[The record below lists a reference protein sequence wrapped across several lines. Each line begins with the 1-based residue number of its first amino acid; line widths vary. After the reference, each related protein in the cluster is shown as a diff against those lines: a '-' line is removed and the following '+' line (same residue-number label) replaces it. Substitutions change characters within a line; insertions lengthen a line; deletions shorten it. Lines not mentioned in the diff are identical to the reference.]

1 MPTVTRQGRSDRT
14 YRAVIRTALGLFRA
28 LDFRI
33 DLTGAHH
40 IPATRGAVLAAN
52 HVSYFDFMLVGYA
65 ALPHRLVRFMAK
77 KQVFDHK
84 VSGPLMRGM
93 HHIPVDRSAGASAYA
108 AAVRAL
114 RDGELV
120 GVFPEAT
127 ISEAFTP
134 IPMKSGAARMAIDAG
149 VPIVPVV
156 TWGAH
161 RLWTKGRKPRLQRHV
176 PVSIHVGEP
185 LVPQPGESAP
195 DLTARLAET
204 LTRMIDEVQRAYPER
219 PAPGEEWWLPAHLG
233 GTAPTLADLAR

>member
-40 IPATRGAVLAAN
+40 IPSTAGAVIAAY

-65 ALPHRLVRFMAK
+65 ARPHRLVRFMAK
-77 KQVFDHK
+77 KQVFDHR
-84 VSGPLMRGM
+84 VGGPLMRGM
-93 HHIPVDRSAGASAYA
+93 HHIPVDRSAGASAYS
-108 AAVRAL
+108 AAVDAL
-114 RDGELV
+114 RAGELV

-127 ISEAFTP
+127 ISRAFTP
-134 IPMKSGAARMAIDAG
+134 IPMKSGAARMAIDAD

-161 RLWTKGRKPRLQRHV
+161 RLWTKCRKPRLQRHV

-185 LVPQPGESAP
+185 LTPRPGESAQE
-195 DLTARLAET
+195 LTDRLAET
-204 LTRMIDEVQRAYPER
+204 LTRPARRGAAARRSPA
-219 PAPGEEWWLPAHLG
+219 APG
-233 GTAPTLADLAR
+233 

>member
-1 MPTVTRQGRSDRT
+1 MPSNDRP

-33 DLTGAHH
+33 TLEGIEH
-40 IPATRGAVLAAN
+40 IPATGGAVIAAN

-65 ALPHRLVRFMAK
+65 ALPDRLVRFMAK
-77 KQVFDHK
+77 KSVFDNK
-84 VSGPLMRGM
+84 VSGPLMRSM
-93 HHIPVDRSAGASAYA
+93 HHIPVDRRAGASAYA

-127 ISEAFTP
+127 ISQAFTP

-176 PVSIHVGEP
+176 PVTIRVGEP
-185 LVPQPGESAP
+185 LLPEANE
-195 DLTARLAET
+195 DATAFTARLAET
-204 LTRMIDEVQRAYPER
+204 LTRMIDEVQRAYPEK
-219 PAPGEEWWLPAHLG
+219 PTPGQEWWLPAHLG
-233 GTAPTLADLAR
+233 GTAPTLADLSS

>member
-40 IPATRGAVLAAN
+40 IPSTAGAVIAAN

-65 ALPHRLVRFMAK
+65 ARPHRLVRFMAK

-84 VSGPLMRGM
+84 VGGPLMRGM
-93 HHIPVDRSAGASAYA
+93 HHIPVDRRAGASAYA
-108 AAVRAL
+108 AAVDAL
-114 RDGELV
+114 RAGELV

-127 ISEAFTP
+127 ISRAFTP

-161 RLWTKGRKPRLQRHV
+161 RLWTKAGKPRLQRHA

-185 LVPQPGESAP
+185 LMPKPDESSQE
-195 DLTARLAET
+195 LTDRLGET
-204 LTRMIDEVQRAYPER
+204 LTRPARRGAAARRSPA
-219 PAPGEEWWLPAHLG
+219 APG
-233 GTAPTLADLAR
+233 

>member
-1 MPTVTRQGRSDRT
+1 MPSKDRP
-14 YRAVIRTALGLFRA
+14 YRAVIRVALGLFRL

-33 DLTGAHH
+33 TLTGTEN
-40 IPATRGAVLAAN
+40 IPADRGAVVAAN
-52 HVSYFDFMLVGYA
+52 HVSYFDFMLVGFT

-77 KQVFDHK
+77 KSVFDNR

-93 HHIPVDRSAGASAYA
+93 HHIPVDRGAGASAYA
-108 AAVRAL
+108 AAVQAL

-127 ISEAFTP
+127 ISQAFTP

-161 RLWTKGRKPRLQRHV
+161 RLWTKGRKVRLQRHV
-176 PVSIHVGEP
+176 PVTIRVGEP
-185 LVPQPGESAP
+185 LVPAP
-195 DLTARLAET
+195 DEDARALTVRLAET
-204 LTRMIDEVQRAYPER
+204 LTRMIDEVQRDYPDR
-219 PAPGEEWWLPAHLG
+219 PAPGQEWWLPAHLG
-233 GTAPTLADLAR
+233 GTAPTLADLSR

>member
-1 MPTVTRQGRSDRT
+1 MPSNDRP
-14 YRAVIRTALGLFRA
+14 YRAVIRTALGLFRS

-33 DLTGAHH
+33 TLEGAEH
-40 IPATRGAVLAAN
+40 IPATGGAVVAAN

-77 KQVFDHK
+77 KSVFDNK

-93 HHIPVDRSAGASAYA
+93 HHIPVDRKAGASAYA

-114 RDGELV
+114 RGGELV

-127 ISEAFTP
+127 ISRAFTP

-176 PVSIHVGEP
+176 PVTIRVGEP
-185 LVPQPGESAP
+185 LLPAPGEDAP
-195 DLTARLAET
+195 ALTARLAET
-204 LTRMIDEVQRAYPER
+204 LTQMIDDVQRDYPEK
-219 PAPGEEWWLPAHLG
+219 PTPGQEWWLPAHLG
-233 GTAPTLADLAR
+233 GTAPTLADLSS

>member
-1 MPTVTRQGRSDRT
+1 MPSKDRP

-33 DLTGAHH
+33 TLEGAEH
-40 IPATRGAVLAAN
+40 IPSTDGAVVAAN

-65 ALPHRLVRFMAK
+65 ARPHRLVRFMAK
-77 KQVFDHK
+77 KSVFDNK
-84 VSGPLMRGM
+84 VSGPLMRSM
-93 HHIPVDRSAGASAYA
+93 HHIPVDRRAGASAYA
-108 AAVRAL
+108 AAVTAL

-127 ISEAFTP
+127 ISRAFTP

-176 PVSIHVGEP
+176 PVTIRVGEP
-185 LVPQPGESAP
+185 IVPTPEEDAP
-195 DLTARLAET
+195 TLTARLAET
-204 LTRMIDEVQRAYPER
+204 LTRMIDEVQRQYPER
-219 PAPGEEWWLPAHLG
+219 PTPGQEWWLPAHLG
-233 GTAPTLADLAR
+233 GTAPTLADLAQ

>member
-1 MPTVTRQGRSDRT
+1 MPSNDRP

-33 DLTGAHH
+33 TLEGAEH
-40 IPATRGAVLAAN
+40 IPSSGGAVVAAN

-65 ALPHRLVRFMAK
+65 ALPDRLVRFMAK
-77 KQVFDHK
+77 KSVFDNK
-84 VSGPLMRGM
+84 VSGPLMRSM
-93 HHIPVDRSAGASAYA
+93 HHIPVDRRAGASAYA

-161 RLWTKGRKPRLQRHV
+161 RLWTKNRKPRLQRHV
-176 PVSIHVGEP
+176 PVTIRAGEP
-185 LVPQPGESAP
+185 IVPAPGDDAAA
-195 DLTARLAET
+195 LTARLAET
-204 LTRMIDEVQRAYPER
+204 LTRMIDEVQRSYPEQPR
-219 PAPGEEWWLPAHLG
+219 PGQEWWLPAHLG
-233 GTAPTLADLAR
+233 GTAPTLSDLSH

>member
-1 MPTVTRQGRSDRT
+1 VTREGRSDRT

-33 DLTGAHH
+33 DLTGAQH
-40 IPATRGAVLAAN
+40 IPTTGGAVIAAN

-65 ALPHRLVRFMAK
+65 ARPQRLVRFMAK

-84 VSGPLMRGM
+84 VGGPLMRGM

-108 AAVRAL
+108 AAVQAL

-127 ISEAFTP
+127 ISRAFTP
-134 IPMKSGAARMAIDAG
+134 IPMKSGAARMAIDAE
-149 VPIVPVV
+149 VPIVPIV

-185 LVPQPGESAP
+185 LMPKPGESAQE
-195 DLTARLAET
+195 LTDRLAET
-204 LTRMIDEVQRAYPER
+204 LTRLIDEVQRAYPDR
-219 PAPGEEWWLPAHLG
+219 PGPGEEWWLPAHLG
-233 GTAPTLADLAR
+233 GTAPTLADLSR

>member
-1 MPTVTRQGRSDRT
+1 MPNKKERT
-14 YRAVIRTALGLFRA
+14 YPAVIRVALGLFRA

-33 DLTGAHH
+33 DLVGAQH
-40 IPATRGAVLAAN
+40 IPATGGAVVAAN

-65 ALPHRLVRFMAK
+65 ARPHRLVRFMAK
-77 KQVFDHK
+77 KSVFDNK
-84 VSGPLMRGM
+84 VSGPLMRSM
-93 HHIPVDRSAGASAYA
+93 HHIPVDRRAGASAYA

-127 ISEAFTP
+127 ISRAFTP

-176 PVSIHVGEP
+176 PVTIRVGEP
-185 LVPQPGESAP
+185 LLPAPGEDAP
-195 DLTARLAET
+195 ALTARLAET
-204 LTRMIDEVQRAYPER
+204 LTRMIDEVQRAYPEQ
-219 PAPGEEWWLPAHLG
+219 PTPGQEWWLPAHLG
-233 GTAPTLADLAR
+233 GTAPTLADLSH

>member
-1 MPTVTRQGRSDRT
+1 MPSNDRP

-33 DLTGAHH
+33 TLEGVEH
-40 IPATRGAVLAAN
+40 IPDTGGAVIAAN

-77 KQVFDHK
+77 KSVFDNK
-84 VSGPLMRGM
+84 VSGPLMRSM
-93 HHIPVDRSAGASAYA
+93 HHIPVDRRAGASAYA

-127 ISEAFTP
+127 ISQAFTP

-176 PVSIHVGEP
+176 PVTIRVGAALLPAANED
-185 LVPQPGESAP
+185 ATA
-195 DLTARLAET
+195 LTARLAET
-204 LTRMIDEVQRAYPER
+204 LTRMIDEVQRAYPEQ
-219 PAPGEEWWLPAHLG
+219 PDPGQEWWLPAHLG
-233 GTAPTLADLAR
+233 GTAPTLSDLSS

>member
-1 MPTVTRQGRSDRT
+1 MPTVTREGRSDRT

-33 DLTGAHH
+33 DLTGAQH
-40 IPATRGAVLAAN
+40 IPTTGGAVIAAN

-65 ALPHRLVRFMAK
+65 ARPQRLVRFMAK

-84 VSGPLMRGM
+84 VGGPLMRGM

-108 AAVRAL
+108 AAVQAL

-127 ISEAFTP
+127 ISRAFTP

-161 RLWTKGRKPRLQRHV
+161 RLWTKGRKLRLQRHV
-176 PVSIHVGEP
+176 PVTIQVGEP
-185 LVPQPGESAP
+185 LVPPPGESAV

-204 LTRMIDEVQRAYPER
+204 LTSMIDAVQRAYPDR
-219 PAPGEEWWLPAHLG
+219 PRAGEEWWLPAHLG
-233 GTAPTLADLAR
+233 GTAPTLADL

>member
-1 MPTVTRQGRSDRT
+1 MPSNDRP

-33 DLTGAHH
+33 TLEGAEHL
-40 IPATRGAVLAAN
+40 PSAGGAVVAAN

-65 ALPHRLVRFMAK
+65 ALPDRLVRFMAK
-77 KQVFDHK
+77 KSVFDNK
-84 VSGPLMRGM
+84 VSGPLMRSM
-93 HHIPVDRSAGASAYA
+93 HHIPVDRRAGASAYA

-127 ISEAFTP
+127 ISKAFTP

-176 PVSIHVGEP
+176 PVTIRVGEP
-185 LVPQPGESAP
+185 LLPASGEDAVA
-195 DLTARLAET
+195 LTARLAET
-204 LTRMIDEVQRAYPER
+204 LTRMIDEVQRAYPEQ
-219 PAPGEEWWLPAHLG
+219 PTPGQEWWLPAHLG
-233 GTAPTLADLAR
+233 GTAPTLADLSR

>member
-1 MPTVTRQGRSDRT
+1 MPTVTQQGRSDRT

-33 DLTGAHH
+33 DLSGAHH
-40 IPATRGAVLAAN
+40 IPPTGGAVIAAN

-77 KQVFDHK
+77 KSVFDSK
-84 VSGPLMRGM
+84 VSGRLMRSM
-93 HHIPVDRSAGASAYA
+93 HHIPVDRRAGASAYA

-127 ISEAFTP
+127 ISRAFTP

-149 VPIVPVV
+149 VPILPVV

-176 PVSIHVGEP
+176 PVSIHVGDP
-185 LVPQPGESAP
+185 LVPTPGETP
-195 DLTARLAET
+195 QQLTDRLAQT
-204 LTRMIDEVQRAYPER
+204 LTTLVDEIQRAYPEQ
-219 PAPGEEWWLPAHLG
+219 PAPGQEWWLPAHLG
-233 GTAPTLADLAR
+233 GTAPTLADLSQ

>member
-1 MPTVTRQGRSDRT
+1 MPSKDRP

-33 DLTGAHH
+33 TLEGAEH
-40 IPATRGAVLAAN
+40 IPPTAGAVVAAN

-77 KQVFDHK
+77 KSVFDNK

-93 HHIPVDRSAGASAYA
+93 HHIPVDRGAGASAFA

-127 ISEAFTP
+127 ISRAFTP

-161 RLWTKGRKPRLQRHV
+161 RLWTKGRRVRLQRHV
-176 PVSIHVGEP
+176 PVTIRVGEP
-185 LVPQPGESAP
+185 MLPAAGEDATA
-195 DLTARLAET
+195 LTARLAET
-204 LTRMIDEVQRAYPER
+204 LTRMIDEVQRDYPEK
-219 PAPGEEWWLPAHLG
+219 PTPGQEWWLPAHLG
-233 GTAPTLADLAR
+233 GTAPTLADLSH

>member
-1 MPTVTRQGRSDRT
+1 MPRNDRP
-14 YRAVIRTALGLFRA
+14 YRAVIRTALGLFRG

-33 DLTGAHH
+33 TLEGAHH
-40 IPATRGAVLAAN
+40 IPSTGGAVVAAN

-77 KQVFDHK
+77 KSVFDHK
-84 VSGPLMRGM
+84 LSGPLMRSM
-93 HHIPVDRSAGASAYA
+93 HHIPVDRRAGGSAYA

-114 RDGELV
+114 HDGELI

-127 ISEAFTP
+127 ISQAFTP
-134 IPMKSGAARMAIDAG
+134 IPMKSGAARMALDAG

-176 PVSIHVGEP
+176 PVTIRVGEP
-185 LVPQPGESAP
+185 LLPAPGEDAAA
-195 DLTARLAET
+195 LTARLAET
-204 LTRMIDEVQRAYPER
+204 LTRMIDEVQRDYPER
-219 PAPGEEWWLPAHLG
+219 PSPGQEWWLPAHLG
-233 GTAPTLADLAR
+233 GTAPTLADLAH

>member
-1 MPTVTRQGRSDRT
+1 MPTVTQQGRSDRT

-40 IPATRGAVLAAN
+40 IPPASGAVIAAN

-84 VSGPLMRGM
+84 VGGPLMRGM
-93 HHIPVDRSAGASAYA
+93 HHIPVDRGAGASAYA
-108 AAVRAL
+108 AAVDAL
-114 RDGELV
+114 RAGELV

-127 ISEAFTP
+127 ISRAFTP
-134 IPMKSGAARMAIDAG
+134 IPMKSGAARMAIDAD
-149 VPIVPVV
+149 VPIIPVV

-185 LVPQPGESAP
+185 LVVRPGESAQE
-195 DLTARLAET
+195 LTDRLAST
-204 LTRMIDEVQRAYPER
+204 LATLIDEVQRAYPEH
-219 PAPGEEWWLPAHLG
+219 PLPGQEWWLPAHLG
-233 GTAPTLADLAR
+233 GTAPTLADLSR

>member
-1 MPTVTRQGRSDRT
+1 MPSSDRP

-33 DLTGAHH
+33 TLDGAEN
-40 IPATRGAVLAAN
+40 IPATGGAVIAAN

-65 ALPHRLVRFMAK
+65 ALPNRLVRFMAK
-77 KQVFDHK
+77 KSVFDNK
-84 VSGPLMRGM
+84 VSGPLMRSM
-93 HHIPVDRSAGASAYA
+93 HHIPVDRRAGASAYA
-108 AAVRAL
+108 AAVTAL

-127 ISEAFTP
+127 ISQAFTP

-149 VPIVPVV
+149 VPIVPIV

-176 PVSIHVGEP
+176 PVTIRVGEP
-185 LVPQPGESAP
+185 LVPLDGEDATA
-195 DLTARLAET
+195 LTARLAET

-219 PAPGEEWWLPAHLG
+219 PTPGQEWWLPAHLG
-233 GTAPTLADLAR
+233 GTAPTLADLSH

>member
-1 MPTVTRQGRSDRT
+1 VPSNDRP
-14 YRAVIRTALGLFRA
+14 YRAVIRTALALFRA

-33 DLTGAHH
+33 TLEGIEH
-40 IPATRGAVLAAN
+40 IPATGGAVIAAN
-52 HVSYFDFMLVGYA
+52 HVSYFDFMLVGFA
-65 ALPHRLVRFMAK
+65 ALPDRLVRFMAK
-77 KQVFDHK
+77 KSVFDSK
-84 VSGPLMRGM
+84 VSGPLMRSM
-93 HHIPVDRSAGASAYA
+93 HHIPVDRRAGASAYA

-127 ISEAFTP
+127 ISQAFTP

-176 PVSIHVGEP
+176 PVTIRVGEAMLP
-185 LVPQPGESAP
+185 AAGEDATAF
-195 DLTARLAET
+195 TARLAET
-204 LTRMIDEVQRAYPER
+204 LTRMIDEVQRAYPEK
-219 PAPGEEWWLPAHLG
+219 PTPGQEWWLPAHLG
-233 GTAPTLADLAR
+233 GTAPTLSDLSS

>member
-1 MPTVTRQGRSDRT
+1 MPSNDRP

-33 DLTGAHH
+33 TLEGAQH
-40 IPATRGAVLAAN
+40 IPATGGAVIAAN

-77 KQVFDHK
+77 KSVFDHK

-93 HHIPVDRSAGASAYA
+93 HHIPVDRKAGASAYA

-114 RDGELV
+114 HDGELI

-127 ISEAFTP
+127 ISQAFTP

-149 VPIVPVV
+149 APIVPVV

-161 RLWTKGRKPRLQRHV
+161 RLWTKGRKPRMQRHV
-176 PVSIHVGEP
+176 PVTIRVGEP
-185 LVPQPGESAP
+185 LLPADGEDATA
-195 DLTARLAET
+195 LTARLAET

-219 PAPGEEWWLPAHLG
+219 PTPGQEWWLPAHLG
-233 GTAPTLADLAR
+233 GTAPTLADLSR

>member
-1 MPTVTRQGRSDRT
+1 MPSNDRP

-33 DLTGAHH
+33 TLTGTEHL
-40 IPATRGAVLAAN
+40 PADGGAVIAAN

-65 ALPHRLVRFMAK
+65 ALPGRLVRFMAK
-77 KQVFDHK
+77 KSVFDNK
-84 VSGPLMRGM
+84 VSGPLMRSM
-93 HHIPVDRSAGASAYA
+93 HHIPVDRRAGASAYA

-127 ISEAFTP
+127 ISRAFTP

-176 PVSIHVGEP
+176 PVTIHVGEP
-185 LVPQPGESAP
+185 LVPAPGEDAVA
-195 DLTARLAET
+195 LTARLAET
-204 LTRMIDEVQRAYPER
+204 LTQMIDQVQRSYPDR
-219 PAPGEEWWLPAHLG
+219 PVPGQEWWLPAHLG
-233 GTAPTLADLAR
+233 GTAPTLADLSH

>member
-1 MPTVTRQGRSDRT
+1 MPSKDRP
-14 YRAVIRTALGLFRA
+14 YRAVIRVALGLFRL

-33 DLTGAHH
+33 TLTGTEN
-40 IPATRGAVLAAN
+40 IPADRGAVVAAN
-52 HVSYFDFMLVGYA
+52 HVSYFDFMLVGFT

-77 KQVFDHK
+77 KSVFDNR

-93 HHIPVDRSAGASAYA
+93 HHIPVDRGAGASAYA
-108 AAVRAL
+108 AAVQAL

-127 ISEAFTP
+127 ISQAFTP

-161 RLWTKGRKPRLQRHV
+161 RLWTKGRKVRLQRHV
-176 PVSIHVGEP
+176 PVSIRVGEP
-185 LVPQPGESAP
+185 LVPATGEDARA
-195 DLTARLAET
+195 LTVRLAET
-204 LTRMIDEVQRAYPER
+204 LTRMIDEVQRDYPDR
-219 PAPGEEWWLPAHLG
+219 PAPGQEWWLPAHLG
-233 GTAPTLADLAR
+233 GTAPTLADLSR